1 MNNEELIEEI
11 SILKKELEKTKNE
24 LLETKE
30 QLNKYLLRNKNYYEK
45 NKEKHITNVKK
56 YKEQTNYVYNPTQ
69 EQKKEWARTAY
80 LNKKSRLEKEKLEN
94 PNI

>member
-11 SILKKELEKTKNE
+11 HILKIELEKTKNE
-24 LLETKE
+24 LFETKE

-56 YKEQTNYVYNPTQ
+56 YKEQTNYVYKPTQ

-80 LNKKSRLEKEKLEN
+80 LNKKLKLEKEKLEN

>member
-11 SILKKELEKTKNE
+11 HILKTELEKTKNE

-56 YKEQTNYVYNPTQ
+56 YKEQTNYIYNPTQ
-69 EQKKEWARTAY
+69 EQKKEWARRAY
-80 LNKKSRLEKEKLEN
+80 LNKKSKLEKEKLEN